1 MLCTITDYLIN
12 IQCPSGFLISH
23 FPWGHPFSLIITS
36 VSPSFTG
43 SSNFPSPGKF
53 LLASPT
59 PLPSAPGFNWKMR
72 KAHCQ
77 YKLRNMQKGKKEKG
91 EVCTPAQYSI
101 ERLEVFLIPLY
112 VMIVHCRVTQSI
124 IIYTRVQRGSVRLK
138 CLTQS
143 GGKLTNHKVTA
154 PPKTTL
160 AM

>member
-1 MLCTITDYLIN
+1 MCWFPFIHLGGERHCALEHNTMYSAMSLHVMLCKITDYLN

-23 FPWGHPFSLIITS
+23 FPWGHPFSLIMTS

-77 YKLRNMQKGKKEKG
+77 YKLRNIQKGKEEKG

-101 ERLEVFLIPLY
+101 ERLGVFLIPLY
-112 VMIVHCRVTQSI
+112 VMIVHCRVT
-124 IIYTRVQRGSVRLK
+124 
-138 CLTQS
+138 
-143 GGKLTNHKVTA
+143 
-154 PPKTTL
+154 
-160 AM
+160 